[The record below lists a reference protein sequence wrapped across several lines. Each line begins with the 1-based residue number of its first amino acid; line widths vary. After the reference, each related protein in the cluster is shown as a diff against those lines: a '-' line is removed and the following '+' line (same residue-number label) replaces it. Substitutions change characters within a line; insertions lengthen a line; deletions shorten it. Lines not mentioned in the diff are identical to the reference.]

1 MKLATLKD
9 GSRNGQLIV
18 VARDLK
24 TACIAHDI
32 APTLQAALDD
42 WGFISPQ
49 LEALYQKLNSG
60 KAAHSFDFKADACM
74 SPLPRAYRKVT
85 AQTYPAYAERV
96 SGGQV
101 SVGKEGLPVLT
112 ESRADFLRPPTEDVL
127 LLSEQSDLDFSAEIL
142 VLTGDLPQGSSNAA
156 AFEQIRLIGLSCQW
170 RLHAAALRDT
180 PHSALADAGT
190 TLAPVLVSPEEL
202 GEYWREGKL
211 GLQVRIAW
219 NGNLI
224 GQPDAGGMAF
234 SFPQLMSFLSLHSP
248 VVNGTMISGGVI
260 TDKQTSRGVGCLTE
274 KRALEF
280 AATGEYRS
288 SYLRHGDLLKIEML
302 DKAGKSVFGAIDT
315 GIVESL

>member
-1 MKLATLKD
+1 MKLATLND

-60 KAAHSFDFKADACM
+60 KAAHSFEWKAGACM
-74 SPLPRAYRKVT
+74 APLPRAFRKVT
-85 AQTYPAYAERV
+85 AQTYPAFAERV
-96 SGGQV
+96 LAGQ
-101 SVGKEGLPVLT
+101 SQKTAAGLPFIT
-112 ESRADFLRPPTEDVL
+112 ESRSDLMRAPAEDL
-127 LLSEQSDLDFSAEIL
+127 LLMSEQAELDFSAEIL
-142 VLTGDLPQGSSNAA
+142 VLSGDAEQGSSIAA
-156 AFEQIRLIGLSCQW
+156 AFEQIRLIGLGCQW
-170 RLHAAALRDT
+170 RLHAASLQET
-180 PHSALADAGT
+180 THFSLADAGT
-190 TLAPVLVSPEEL
+190 TLAPVLVTPDEL
-202 GEYWREGKL
+202 GEHWREGKVSL
-211 GLQVRIAW
+211 PVRISW

-234 SFPQLMSFLSLHSP
+234 SFPQLLSYLSLHSA
-248 VVNGTMISGGVI
+248 VVNGTLISGGVV
-260 TDKQTSRGVGCLTE
+260 TDAQTTRGVGCLAE
-274 KRALEF
+274 KRALEK

-288 SYLRHGDLLKIEML
+288 SFLRHGDLLKIEML

-315 GIVESL
+315 AIVESL